1 VAISE
6 KARHNLKVAG
16 AGAGALGLA
25 AGIAYLATRKP
36 ASVPAGGTQPPSGGT
51 QPPSGGTGTPS
62 VSVAFQG
69 GPSGT
74 VTDPQGGHLP
84 DLTTVIANSG
94 TAAATVQVSVAIQT
108 ASGGSTPFK
117 WFAYAGQSGLTYS
130 SDRSQ
135 VTVAVPAG
143 GSVSI
148 RWGTTW
154 SGNPGNYQNVA
165 TVGGSNVPS
174 QTFVDPTQFGIA
186 EPAAPAAASL
196 TFTGGPSGT
205 ITDPQGGH
213 LPDLYTTL
221 ENTGGQTGTFT
232 VAVNILTAAGGSTPF
247 RWFAYAGQAGLSY
260 NSDNSQVSV
269 TLQPGQ
275 SIQIRWGTTWSGNP
289 GSYENVAT
297 VSW

>member
-1 VAISE
+1 VQ
-6 KARHNLKVAG
+6 VAG
-16 AGAGALGLA
+16 ASQ
-25 AGIAYLATRKP
+25 T
-36 ASVPAGGTQPPSGGT
+36 PAGGS
-51 QPPSGGTGTPS
+51 
-62 VSVAFQG
+62 A
-69 GPSGT
+69 
-74 VTDPQGGHLP
+74 
-84 DLTTVIANSG
+84 
-94 TAAATVQVSVAIQT
+94 
-108 ASGGSTPFK
+108 PFE
-117 WFAYAGQSGLTYS
+117 WFAYAGQSGLTYN

-154 SGNPGNYQNVA
+154 SGNPGSYENVA

-174 QTFVDPTQFGIA
+174 QTFVDPTQFSIV
-186 EPAAPAAASL
+186 EPVQPANASL
-196 TFTGGPSGT
+196 TFSGGPSGA

-232 VAVNILTAAGGSTPF
+232 VSVAIQLAAGGSTPF
-247 RWFAYAGQAGLSY
+247 EWFAYAGQSGLTY
-260 NSDNSQVSV
+260 NSDRSQVTV

-289 GSYENVAT
+289 GSYQNVAT